1 MDGAGRLK
9 DHYERRLRAQGFRLV
24 AGADEVGR
32 GALAGPLVAAAVILP
47 EDFDF
52 DGVDD
57 SKVLTA
63 KQREAQAERI
73 GEAALAV
80 AICRAMPRRIDRK
93 GLHKTNLALLRRAI
107 HTLEPSPEYVLTD
120 GFPLGHHVHVPCLAM
135 KGADGRCGSVAAAS
149 IVAKVARD
157 RTMRRYARRWP
168 GYGFETNKGYGTREH
183 WRALDR
189 LGPTPIHRWSFKGVA
204 QGSLFAEEGVP

>member
-63 KQREAQAERI
+63 KQREVQAERI
-73 GEAALAV
+73 GEAAVAV

-93 GLHKTNLALLRRAI
+93 GLHRTNLALLRRAI
-107 HTLEPSPEYVLTD
+107 HTLDPEPEYVLTD
-120 GFPLGHHVHVPCLAM
+120 GFPLGHHVQVPCLAM
-135 KGADGRCGSVAAAS
+135 KGADGRCGTVGAAS

-157 RTMRRYARRWP
+157 AAMRRYARRWP

-183 WRALDR
+183 WRALDS